1 MNAVQSS
8 ATQIDT
14 TSVDPSNMQDQQGR
28 ESRRDGLRQVGF
40 SPFPRVSLDAGQSLG
55 LLINESD
62 SGFCMIGSNRE
73 EVGDLLRVMVR
84 GLHGHTSRDVVARV
98 IWSEA
103 TDTGR
108 CRMGLKLL
116 RENQPQMVRV
126 RYESEHALDR
136 FATNRG

>member
-1 MNAVQSS
+1 MSAVQSS
-8 ATQIDT
+8 AMQIDT
-14 TSVDPSNMQDQQGR
+14 TSINPSTLQSR

-40 SPFPRVSLDAGQSLG
+40 SPFPRVSLDAGQTLG

-62 SGFCMIGSNRE
+62 SGFCMIASDRE

-98 IWSEA
+98 VWSEA
-103 TDTGR
+103 TDAGR

-116 RENQPQMVRV
+116 RENQPQMVRM

>member
-1 MNAVQSS
+1 
-8 ATQIDT
+8 
-14 TSVDPSNMQDQQGR
+14 
-28 ESRRDGLRQVGF
+28 
-40 SPFPRVSLDAGQSLG
+40 VSLDAGQTLG

-62 SGFCMIGSNRE
+62 SGFCMIASDPG

-98 IWSEA
+98 VWSEA
-103 TDTGR
+103 TDEGR

-116 RENQPQMVRV
+116 RENQPQMERV
-126 RYESEHALDR
+126 RYESEHTLDR

>member
-1 MNAVQSS
+1 MSAVQSS

-14 TSVDPSNMQDQQGR
+14 PSVNPSDLQGR

-40 SPFPRVSLDAGQSLG
+40 SHFPRVILDAGQTMG

-62 SGFCMIGSNRE
+62 SGFCMIASQRE

-98 IWSEA
+98 VWSEA
-103 TDTGR
+103 TDEGR

-116 RENQPQMVRV
+116 RENQPQMRRV
-126 RYESEHALDR
+126 RYDSEHAFDR